1 MKAKFSKR
9 LSAYIIDLMFLGAI
23 LMIIYYFIPES
34 DKSLELNY
42 QLNNLNESV
51 IKQEIS
57 FNNYLDKYADI
68 IYNLDKERLIY
79 NVINLILIFV
89 YFVIV
94 PLITKGITFGKYI
107 MGIKIKPK
115 KEKLTLTALIIR
127 NIIVNGLGY
136 TLLSIIL
143 LFIFPSNLYFIVL
156 SILGIIQF
164 LLVITSCFM
173 IIYRKDLRGLED
185 IFSQTNVVSIKEK
198 VKE

>member
-1 MKAKFSKR
+1 MKAKFIKR
-9 LSAYIIDLMFLGAI
+9 LSAYIIDLILLGTI
-23 LMIIYYFIPES
+23 SMLICHFIPKS
-34 DKSLELNY
+34 NKSLELNY
-42 QLNNLNESV
+42 QLNNLNENV

-57 FNNYLDKYADI
+57 FNNYLGRYVDI
-68 IYNLDKERLIY
+68 IYNLDKEKLVY
-79 NVINLILIFV
+79 NVINLILIFI

-94 PLITKGITFGKYI
+94 PLITKGITLGKYI
-107 MGIKIKPK
+107 IGIKIKPK
-115 KEKLTLTALIIR
+115 KEKLTLKALIIR

-173 IIYRKDLRGLED
+173 IIYRKDLRGLQD

>member
-1 MKAKFSKR
+1 
-9 LSAYIIDLMFLGAI
+9 
-23 LMIIYYFIPES
+23 
-34 DKSLELNY
+34 
-42 QLNNLNESV
+42 
-51 IKQEIS
+51 
-57 FNNYLDKYADI
+57 
-68 IYNLDKERLIY
+68 
-79 NVINLILIFV
+79 
-89 YFVIV
+89 
-94 PLITKGITFGKYI
+94 

-143 LFIFPSNLYFIVL
+143 LFIFPSNLYFIIL

>member
-1 MKAKFSKR
+1 MKAKFSTR
-9 LSAYIIDLMFLGAI
+9 LSAYIIDLIFLGSI

-34 DKSLELNY
+34 NKTLELNY

-51 IKQEIS
+51 INQEIS
-57 FNNYLDKYADI
+57 FNNYLGKYADI

-94 PLITKGITFGKYI
+94 PLITKGITLGKYI

-115 KEKLTLTALIIR
+115 KEKLTLTALFIR
-127 NIIVNGLGY
+127 NLIVNGLGY
-136 TLLSIIL
+136 ILLSIIL
-143 LFIFPSNLYFIVL
+143 LFIFPSNLYFIII

-164 LLVITSCFM
+164 SLVITSCFM
-173 IIYRKDLRGLED
+173 IIYRKDLRSLED

>member
-1 MKAKFSKR
+1 MKAKFSTR
-9 LSAYIIDLMFLGAI
+9 LSAYIIDLIFLGSI
-23 LMIIYYFIPES
+23 LMVIYYFIPES
-34 DKSLELNY
+34 NKTLELNY

-51 IKQEIS
+51 INQEIS
-57 FNNYLDKYADI
+57 FNNYLGKYADI

-94 PLITKGITFGKYI
+94 PLITKGITLGKYI

-115 KEKLTLTALIIR
+115 KEKLTLTALFIR
-127 NIIVNGLGY
+127 NLIVNGLGY
-136 TLLSIIL
+136 ILLSIIL
-143 LFIFPSNLYFIVL
+143 LFIFPSNLYFIII

-164 LLVITSCFM
+164 SLVITSCFM
-173 IIYRKDLRGLED
+173 IIYRKDLRSLED